1 MEQNALFRKRYGS
14 FRRFFAMLGKARL
27 PYLWI
32 VGYLAV
38 SALIANVSVSTT
50 EYSAALFAGQVGL
63 FAVVLPYLFFTLLS
77 MVIGSISSLTS
88 NLCLARIDRNLR
100 RMVWKKVVHLPL
112 QFYEANNPK
121 ELLSR
126 ITTDVTSISTL
137 IMQVLLP
144 VFTTAYSSLLMLGRV
159 SSYDQRLMWALVIVL
174 PVNILISFVLGRMRF
189 GVADLINRRNAQL
202 TAAIAERANNMLLIK
217 SMGTE
222 EKETVAGEARMKA
235 SYQAEVTDL
244 WVRGL
249 ALPINAIA
257 SALQSVAIIL
267 AGRAFYSTGALDLT
281 QWIAYYGFAI
291 QLTNILSNYCN
302 SWSNFKGAQG
312 SVDRV
317 SQIMDEREEP
327 LDEGCAAEVLRGN
340 ISLRDVCFSYGDT
353 ALFTGLNAEI
363 PAGKITAI
371 VGPSGSGKTTL
382 LNLIDRL
389 YPLAKGTIAVD
400 GRDIA
405 GISLHS
411 FRQAVGYVTQESVM
425 YSGTIRQNLL
435 YGLDRTPDNQELDR
449 VCEAV
454 GILDFVREQ
463 PEGYDTPV
471 GEAGASLSGG
481 QRQRFSVARAL
492 LQKSDIL
499 LLDEATAAMDIAGKD
514 CVWKSIR
521 TLMAGKTVVYVAHDA
536 QTLQNA
542 DWILVLEHGTVTAA
556 GLRQTV
562 MQQSAFCREMM
573 DLRGGASA

>member
-77 MVIGSISSLTS
+77 LVIGSISSLTS

-222 EKETVAGEARMKA
+222 EKEAVAGEARMKA

-317 SQIMDEREEP
+317 SQIMDEQEEP
-327 LDEGCAAEVLRGN
+327 LDKGRDAGALAGN

-353 ALFTGLNAEI
+353 ALFTGLDAEI

-411 FRQAVGYVTQESVM
+411 FRQAVGLCDAGERDVFRHHPAKPAVWFGPHAGRPGTG
-425 YSGTIRQNLL
+425 SGLR
-435 YGLDRTPDNQELDR
+435 GRGHSGF
-449 VCEAV
+449 C
-454 GILDFVREQ
+454 
-463 PEGYDTPV
+463 
-471 GEAGASLSGG
+471 AGAAGRLRHAGRGSRGQPVWRAAAALLGSAGTFAEVRHPAAGRGDRRHGHSRQGLCLEEHPHPDGRQDGGVCGPRRPDAAKRRLDPGAGTRDGHRGG
-481 QRQRFSVARAL
+481 QSPDGF
-492 LQKSDIL
+492 
-499 LLDEATAAMDIAGKD
+499 AAK
-514 CVWKSIR
+514 R
-521 TLMAGKTVVYVAHDA
+521 
-536 QTLQNA
+536 
-542 DWILVLEHGTVTAA
+542 VLP
-556 GLRQTV
+556 
-562 MQQSAFCREMM
+562 
-573 DLRGGASA
+573 

>member
-77 MVIGSISSLTS
+77 LVIGSISSLTS

-159 SSYDQRLMWALVIVL
+159 SSYNQRLMWALVIVL

-222 EKETVAGEARMKA
+222 EKEAVAGEARMKA

-302 SWSNFKGAQG
+302 SWSNFKGAPGVCGPRVPNHGRAGGAVGRGLCCG
-312 SVDRV
+312 SAPGEHLAAGRVLLLRGHSAVYRSQRGDPCRKNYRDRGPFR
-317 SQIMDEREEP
+317 QRQDN
-327 LDEGCAAEVLRGN
+327 AAEPDRPAV
-340 ISLRDVCFSYGDT
+340 
-353 ALFTGLNAEI
+353 
-363 PAGKITAI
+363 PAGKGDHRRGRAGHCRYFPAQFPPGRGLCDAGERD
-371 VGPSGSGKTTL
+371 VFRHHPAKPAVWFGPHAG
-382 LNLIDRL
+382 R
-389 YPLAKGTIAVD
+389 PGT
-400 GRDIA
+400 GP
-405 GISLHS
+405 
-411 FRQAVGYVTQESVM
+411 
-425 YSGTIRQNLL
+425 
-435 YGLDRTPDNQELDR
+435 GL
-449 VCEAV
+449 
-454 GILDFVREQ
+454 
-463 PEGYDTPV
+463 
-471 GEAGASLSGG
+471 
-481 QRQRFSVARAL
+481 
-492 LQKSDIL
+492 
-499 LLDEATAAMDIAGKD
+499 
-514 CVWKSIR
+514 
-521 TLMAGKTVVYVAHDA
+521 
-536 QTLQNA
+536 
-542 DWILVLEHGTVTAA
+542 
-556 GLRQTV
+556 
-562 MQQSAFCREMM
+562 
-573 DLRGGASA
+573 

>member
-77 MVIGSISSLTS
+77 LVIGSISSLTS

-222 EKETVAGEARMKA
+222 EKEAVAGEARMRA

-249 ALPINAIA
+249 ALPVNAIA
-257 SALQSVAIIL
+257 GALQSVAIIL
-267 AGRAFYSTGALDLT
+267 AGRAFYSAGALDLT

-317 SQIMDEREEP
+317 SQIMDEQEEP
-327 LDEGCAAEVLRGN
+327 LDKGRDAGALAGN
-340 ISLRDVCFSYGDT
+340 ISLRDVCFSYGDKP
-353 ALFTGLNAEI
+353 LFTGLAAEI
-363 PAGKITAI
+363 PAG
-371 VGPSGSGKTTL
+371 
-382 LNLIDRL
+382 
-389 YPLAKGTIAVD
+389 
-400 GRDIA
+400 
-405 GISLHS
+405 
-411 FRQAVGYVTQESVM
+411 
-425 YSGTIRQNLL
+425 
-435 YGLDRTPDNQELDR
+435 
-449 VCEAV
+449 
-454 GILDFVREQ
+454 
-463 PEGYDTPV
+463 
-471 GEAGASLSGG
+471 
-481 QRQRFSVARAL
+481 
-492 LQKSDIL
+492 
-499 LLDEATAAMDIAGKD
+499 
-514 CVWKSIR
+514 
-521 TLMAGKTVVYVAHDA
+521 
-536 QTLQNA
+536 
-542 DWILVLEHGTVTAA
+542 
-556 GLRQTV
+556 
-562 MQQSAFCREMM
+562 
-573 DLRGGASA
+573 

>member
-1 MEQNALFRKRYGS
+1 M
-14 FRRFFAMLGKARL
+14 
-27 PYLWI
+27 
-32 VGYLAV
+32 
-38 SALIANVSVSTT
+38 SVSTT

-77 MVIGSISSLTS
+77 LVIGSISSLTS
-88 NLCLARIDRNLR
+88 NLCLARIGRNLR

-112 QFYEANNPK
+112 QFYESNNPK

-222 EKETVAGEARMKA
+222 EKEAAAGEARMRA

-249 ALPINAIA
+249 ALPVNAIA
-257 SALQSVAIIL
+257 GALQSVAIIL
-267 AGRAFYSTGALDLT
+267 AGRAFYSAGALDLT

-317 SQIMDEREEP
+317 SQIMDEQEEP
-327 LDEGCAAEVLRGN
+327 LD
-340 ISLRDVCFSYGDT
+340 
-353 ALFTGLNAEI
+353 
-363 PAGKITAI
+363 K
-371 VGPSGSGKTTL
+371 
-382 LNLIDRL
+382 
-389 YPLAKGTIAVD
+389 
-400 GRDIA
+400 GRDA
-405 GISLHS
+405 GGSRGI
-411 FRQAVGYVTQESVM
+411 FRC
-425 YSGTIRQNLL
+425 GTCAFPTGINHCLPASTPRSRP
-435 YGLDRTPDNQELDR
+435 DRSPPSW
-449 VCEAV
+449 A
-454 GILDFVREQ
+454 
-463 PEGYDTPV
+463 PP
-471 GEAGASLSGG
+471 AA
-481 QRQRFSVARAL
+481 ARRR
-492 LQKSDIL
+492 
-499 LLDEATAAMDIAGKD
+499 
-514 CVWKSIR
+514 C
-521 TLMAGKTVVYVAHDA
+521 
-536 QTLQNA
+536 
-542 DWILVLEHGTVTAA
+542 
-556 GLRQTV
+556 
-562 MQQSAFCREMM
+562 
-573 DLRGGASA
+573 

>member
-77 MVIGSISSLTS
+77 LVIGSISSLTS

-222 EKETVAGEARMKA
+222 GKRSGRRR
-235 SYQAEVTDL
+235 STDESL
-244 WVRGL
+244 
-249 ALPINAIA
+249 LP
-257 SALQSVAIIL
+257 
-267 AGRAFYSTGALDLT
+267 RP
-281 QWIAYYGFAI
+281 
-291 QLTNILSNYCN
+291 
-302 SWSNFKGAQG
+302 
-312 SVDRV
+312 R
-317 SQIMDEREEP
+317 
-327 LDEGCAAEVLRGN
+327 
-340 ISLRDVCFSYGDT
+340 
-353 ALFTGLNAEI
+353 
-363 PAGKITAI
+363 
-371 VGPSGSGKTTL
+371 
-382 LNLIDRL
+382 
-389 YPLAKGTIAVD
+389 
-400 GRDIA
+400 
-405 GISLHS
+405 
-411 FRQAVGYVTQESVM
+411 
-425 YSGTIRQNLL
+425 
-435 YGLDRTPDNQELDR
+435 
-449 VCEAV
+449 
-454 GILDFVREQ
+454 
-463 PEGYDTPV
+463 
-471 GEAGASLSGG
+471 
-481 QRQRFSVARAL
+481 
-492 LQKSDIL
+492 
-499 LLDEATAAMDIAGKD
+499 
-514 CVWKSIR
+514 
-521 TLMAGKTVVYVAHDA
+521 
-536 QTLQNA
+536 
-542 DWILVLEHGTVTAA
+542 
-556 GLRQTV
+556 
-562 MQQSAFCREMM
+562 
-573 DLRGGASA
+573 

>member
-14 FRRFFAMLGKARL
+14 FRRFFVMLGKARL

-77 MVIGSISSLTS
+77 LVIGSISSLTS

-222 EKETVAGEARMKA
+222 EV
-235 SYQAEVTDL
+235 
-244 WVRGL
+244 
-249 ALPINAIA
+249 
-257 SALQSVAIIL
+257 
-267 AGRAFYSTGALDLT
+267 
-281 QWIAYYGFAI
+281 
-291 QLTNILSNYCN
+291 
-302 SWSNFKGAQG
+302 
-312 SVDRV
+312 
-317 SQIMDEREEP
+317 
-327 LDEGCAAEVLRGN
+327 
-340 ISLRDVCFSYGDT
+340 
-353 ALFTGLNAEI
+353 
-363 PAGKITAI
+363 
-371 VGPSGSGKTTL
+371 
-382 LNLIDRL
+382 
-389 YPLAKGTIAVD
+389 
-400 GRDIA
+400 
-405 GISLHS
+405 
-411 FRQAVGYVTQESVM
+411 
-425 YSGTIRQNLL
+425 
-435 YGLDRTPDNQELDR
+435 RTP
-449 VCEAV
+449 
-454 GILDFVREQ
+454 G
-463 PEGYDTPV
+463 
-471 GEAGASLSGG
+471 
-481 QRQRFSVARAL
+481 
-492 LQKSDIL
+492 
-499 LLDEATAAMDIAGKD
+499 
-514 CVWKSIR
+514 
-521 TLMAGKTVVYVAHDA
+521 
-536 QTLQNA
+536 
-542 DWILVLEHGTVTAA
+542 
-556 GLRQTV
+556 
-562 MQQSAFCREMM
+562 
-573 DLRGGASA
+573 

>member
-1 MEQNALFRKRYGS
+1 M
-14 FRRFFAMLGKARL
+14 
-27 PYLWI
+27 
-32 VGYLAV
+32 
-38 SALIANVSVSTT
+38 
-50 EYSAALFAGQVGL
+50 
-63 FAVVLPYLFFTLLS
+63 
-77 MVIGSISSLTS
+77 
-88 NLCLARIDRNLR
+88 
-100 RMVWKKVVHLPL
+100 HLPL
-112 QFYEANNPK
+112 QFYEANTPK

-222 EKETVAGEARMKA
+222 EKEAVAGEARMKA

-317 SQIMDEREEP
+317 SQIMDEQEEP
-327 LDEGCAAEVLRGN
+327 LDKGRDAGALAGN
-340 ISLRDVCFSYGDT
+340 ISLRDVCFSYGDKAT
-353 ALFTGLNAEI
+353 VYRPRRRDPGRTDHRHRGPLRQRQDDAAEPDRPAV
-363 PAGKITAI
+363 PAGKGDHRCGWAGHRRYFPAQFSPGRW
-371 VGPSGSGKTTL
+371 VCDAGECDVFRHHP
-382 LNLIDRL
+382 
-389 YPLAKGTIAVD
+389 AKPAV
-400 GRDIA
+400 
-405 GISLHS
+405 
-411 FRQAVGYVTQESVM
+411 
-425 YSGTIRQNLL
+425 
-435 YGLDRTPDNQELDR
+435 GLDRTPDDRELDR

-454 GILDFVREQ
+454 GILDFVQEQ

-471 GEAGASLSGG
+471 GESGASLSGG

-492 LQKSDIL
+492 LQKPDIL
-499 LLDEATAAMDIAGKD
+499 LLDEATAAMDISGKD

-573 DLRGGASA
+573 DLRGGAPA

>member
-1 MEQNALFRKRYGS
+1 M
-14 FRRFFAMLGKARL
+14 
-27 PYLWI
+27 
-32 VGYLAV
+32 
-38 SALIANVSVSTT
+38 SVSTT

-77 MVIGSISSLTS
+77 LVIGSISSLTS
-88 NLCLARIDRNLR
+88 NLCLARIGRNLR

-112 QFYEANNPK
+112 QFYESNNPK

-222 EKETVAGEARMKA
+222 EKEAAAGEARMKA

-302 SWSNFKGAQG
+302 SWSNFKGRRGLWTACPKSWTSG
-312 SVDRV
+312 RSRWT
-317 SQIMDEREEP
+317 R
-327 LDEGCAAEVLRGN
+327 AVLRK
-340 ISLRDVCFSYGDT
+340 C
-353 ALFTGLNAEI
+353 
-363 PAGKITAI
+363 
-371 VGPSGSGKTTL
+371 
-382 LNLIDRL
+382 
-389 YPLAKGTIAVD
+389 
-400 GRDIA
+400 
-405 GISLHS
+405 
-411 FRQAVGYVTQESVM
+411 
-425 YSGTIRQNLL
+425 
-435 YGLDRTPDNQELDR
+435 
-449 VCEAV
+449 
-454 GILDFVREQ
+454 
-463 PEGYDTPV
+463 
-471 GEAGASLSGG
+471 SGG
-481 QRQRFSVARAL
+481 TSRCGTCASPTGRNPCLPTLTSRSRPEKLPRLWAPPAAARQR
-492 LQKSDIL
+492 
-499 LLDEATAAMDIAGKD
+499 
-514 CVWKSIR
+514 C
-521 TLMAGKTVVYVAHDA
+521 
-536 QTLQNA
+536 
-542 DWILVLEHGTVTAA
+542 
-556 GLRQTV
+556 
-562 MQQSAFCREMM
+562 
-573 DLRGGASA
+573 

>member
-1 MEQNALFRKRYGS
+1 M
-14 FRRFFAMLGKARL
+14 
-27 PYLWI
+27 
-32 VGYLAV
+32 
-38 SALIANVSVSTT
+38 SVSTT

-77 MVIGSISSLTS
+77 LVIGSISSLTS

-222 EKETVAGEARMKA
+222 EKEAAAGEARMRA

-249 ALPINAIA
+249 ALPVNAIA

-267 AGRAFYSTGALDLT
+267 AGRAFYSAGALDLT

-327 LDEGCAAEVLRGN
+327 LDKGREAEAFFREVSARYADSPAVLYEICNEPNGGISWKNNVKPYAERIVKAIRANAPDSIILIGSGTWSQDLQDAAADSVAGTNLMYTCHFYAGTHGEWLRQRILDAQSRGLAVF
-340 ISLRDVCFSYGDT
+340 ISEWGVSRADGSGGVFTSESETWLNFLHRNGISWANWSLCDKDETSA
-353 ALFTGLNAEI
+353 ALKPGTPVNRAWTDSDLTQ
-363 PAGKITAI
+363 AGK
-371 VGPSGSGKTTL
+371 
-382 LNLIDRL
+382 
-389 YPLAKGTIAVD
+389 
-400 GRDIA
+400 
-405 GISLHS
+405 
-411 FRQAVGYVTQESVM
+411 
-425 YSGTIRQNLL
+425 
-435 YGLDRTPDNQELDR
+435 
-449 VCEAV
+449 
-454 GILDFVREQ
+454 FV
-463 PEGYDTPV
+463 
-471 GEAGASLSGG
+471 
-481 QRQRFSVARAL
+481 FS
-492 LQKSDIL
+492 
-499 LLDEATAAMDIAGKD
+499 
-514 CVWKSIR
+514 
-521 TLMAGKTVVYVAHDA
+521 H
-536 QTLQNA
+536 
-542 DWILVLEHGTVTAA
+542 
-556 GLRQTV
+556 
-562 MQQSAFCREMM
+562 F
-573 DLRGGASA
+573 